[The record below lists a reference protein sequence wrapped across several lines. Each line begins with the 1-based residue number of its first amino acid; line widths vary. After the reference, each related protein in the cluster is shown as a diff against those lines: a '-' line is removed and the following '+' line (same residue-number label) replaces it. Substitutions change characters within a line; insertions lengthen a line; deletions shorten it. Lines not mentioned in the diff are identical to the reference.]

1 MTYRN
6 FHMLQRIAN
15 AEAETGIE
23 YSYSYT
29 GGAKD
34 FALWTRLGKGLLF
47 IEFENFGRPD
57 SVVVEEEGNYP
68 FFEWAI
74 YWHPG
79 KTPEITKESD
89 YEVWNTIRDE
99 STVLARNIEDE
110 TTYLSVQNMYY
121 CIMESF
127 RAVARTVRVLSS

>member
-1 MTYRN
+1 
-6 FHMLQRIAN
+6 MLERIAS

-23 YSYSYT
+23 FSYSYT

-34 FALWTRLGKGLLF
+34 FTLWSKLGNGLLF
-47 IEFENFGRPD
+47 IEFENFGRPN
-57 SVVVEEEGNYP
+57 SAAVEEEGNYP

-121 CIMESF
+121 SIMESF

>member
-6 FHMLQRIAN
+6 FHMLERIAN

-23 YSYSYT
+23 FSYSYT

-34 FALWTRLGKGLLF
+34 FALWTSLGNGLLF
-47 IEFENFGRPD
+47 LEFTNFGRLNR
-57 SVVVEEEGNYP
+57 VAVEEEGNYP
-68 FFEWAI
+68 FLEWAI

-79 KTPEITKESD
+79 KTPAITKESD
-89 YEVWNTIRDE
+89 YKVWNTIRDE

-110 TTYLSVQNMYY
+110 TTYLSVQNLYY

-127 RAVARTVRVLSS
+127 RAVARTVRVLSG